1 MVRAPC
7 DAGAQIFV
15 MQARFE
21 RFVGSVRALPAPPLD
36 GLLDAA
42 DSLRRWGLTALGG
55 PFARAV
61 LTDRDKRAAFFGC
74 LLITVAFFSTS
85 MFPVVMLVLG
95 PIVYGI
101 PHVLAD
107 LRYLVARPGLH
118 RRPLVLAAM
127 AIGIL
132 AAGLGFGVRGGLA
145 GAALALCVARTS
157 WTRRIIGL
165 VCIAGL
171 FALAQHSPLMAD
183 LAFAHLHNFVG
194 VLLWWAWRPRQTRLH
209 LLPLGLFAI
218 GSVALLAGWATPLH
232 DFTKGLEA
240 PWTGLRMF
248 DFCQSLTPSPF
259 DPNSVRLVLLYA
271 FAQATHYVVWLRLVP
286 EDDRPRK
293 SPRSYGQSFRALT
306 ADLGALLLWVSVIGA
321 LGLIGWAVVAPGAAR
336 DGYLRLAFFHGHLEL
351 AAGALLWAEGR
362 LAFGHIGRTFRS

>member
-1 MVRAPC
+1 
-7 DAGAQIFV
+7 
-15 MQARFE
+15 MQARVV
-21 RFVGSVRALPAPPLD
+21 RFVGSVLALPAPPLD
-36 GLLDAA
+36 ALLGVA
-42 DSLRRWGLTALGG
+42 DSMRRWGLTALGR
-55 PFARAV
+55 PIARSI

-74 LLITVAFFSTS
+74 LLITFAFFTTS
-85 MFPVVMLVLG
+85 MFPVVMLVVG
-95 PIVYGI
+95 PLVWGI

-118 RRPLVLAAM
+118 RRPLVLG
-127 AIGIL
+127 AIGIGVL

-157 WTRRIIGL
+157 WLRRCLGL
-165 VCIAGL
+165 LVVAVLFVVAHRAGYL
-171 FALAQHSPLMAD
+171 AD

-194 VLLWWAWRPRQTRLH
+194 VLIWWAWRPRQTRLH
-209 LLPLGLFAI
+209 LLPISLFAAGSIVLLLGLA
-218 GSVALLAGWATPLH
+218 SPLH

-240 PWTGLRMF
+240 PWTGLGMF
-248 DFCQSLTPSPF
+248 ELCQSLTPSPF
-259 DPNSVRLVLLYA
+259 DPKSVRLVLLYA

-286 EDDRPRK
+286 EDDRPSK

-306 ADLGALLLWVSVIGA
+306 SDLGSILLWLSVIGA
-321 LGLIGWAVVAPGAAR
+321 LALIGWAMFAPGEAR

-362 LAFGHIGRTFRS
+362 LGFGSRN